1 MKKKT
6 KAVLCV
12 FVAILISMLSLTI
25 EYSINNFDETDLE
38 KYGDWNNKTKTILT
52 EEFSSLLP
60 YGYIF
65 QSNLRDYYYCFN
77 QGLALDPNFVIY
89 ATFEFDNEETF
100 ASQINIAEQKSKNAL
115 TSDNFTYL
123 IVQGSEDD
131 VLAFSDEEI
140 LDGYFYNFEIVIVDE
155 ENHTISYL
163 VSRVWDYYA
172 NPDLSKLLNNV
183 MFG

>member
-1 MKKKT
+1 MKKKS

-12 FVAILISMLSLTI
+12 LVAILIIMLSLTI

-115 TSDNFTYL
+115 TSDN
-123 IVQGSEDD
+123 
-131 VLAFSDEEI
+131 
-140 LDGYFYNFEIVIVDE
+140 
-155 ENHTISYL
+155 
-163 VSRVWDYYA
+163 
-172 NPDLSKLLNNV
+172 
-183 MFG
+183 

>member
-1 MKKKT
+1 MKKT
-6 KAVLCV
+6 GKAVLCV
-12 FVAILISMLSLTI
+12 FVAILIIILSLTI
-25 EYSINNFDETDLE
+25 EYSINNFVETDIE
-38 KYGDWNNKTKTILT
+38 KYGDWNNKTKAILT
-52 EEFSSLLP
+52 EDFNGLLP

-65 QSNLRDYYYCFN
+65 QNNLKDYYYCFN

-100 ASQINIAEQKSKNAL
+100 VSQISIAKQKAKSVL
-115 TSDNFTYL
+115 TSENFAYL
-123 IVQGSEDD
+123 IIQGTEND
-131 VLAFSDEEI
+131 VLAYSDGEI

-155 ENHTISYL
+155 KNHTISYL
-163 VSRVWDYYA
+163 VSRVWDYYE